1 MDGHDTGH
9 CFLQL
14 KAMGN
19 RGMGGGGQAF
29 YLFFWEGGRLL
40 RVRWWIARVCYQHS
54 AVDIR
59 GANKITL
66 CFKSD
71 TIILLMSVLKNA
83 HTYFLLIGLAVH

>member
-14 KAMGN
+14 KAMEK
-19 RGMGGGGQAF
+19 RGV
-29 YLFFWEGGRLL
+29 GGRGGRVFWWGGLL
-40 RVRWWIARVCYQHS
+40 WVWWWIACVCYQHS

-59 GANKITL
+59 GANKVTL

-71 TIILLMSVLKNA
+71 TITLLMSFLENA
-83 HTYFLLIGLAVH
+83 HACFC